1 MTRSE
6 CLKRSV
12 ECCRL
17 ADAASEPEMKVYL
30 LRLAL
35 SWMQAATS
43 ADERLLELAAAYQQ
57 MHGGLVDEREA
68 FARAGRAYL
77 VVLVGSILLWVLIA
91 LAIFELFV
99 ALTG

>member
-1 MTRSE
+1 MVEFGHIRPLLKAPRRS
-6 CLKRSV
+6 
-12 ECCRL
+12 
-17 ADAASEPEMKVYL
+17 A
-30 LRLAL
+30 
-35 SWMQAATS
+35 S

-77 VVLVGSILLWVLIA
+77 VVLVGSILLWVLIG
-91 LAIFELFV
+91 LAIFELFG

>member
-1 MTRSE
+1 MVEFGHIRPLLKASRRS
-6 CLKRSV
+6 
-12 ECCRL
+12 
-17 ADAASEPEMKVYL
+17 A
-30 LRLAL
+30 
-35 SWMQAATS
+35 S
-43 ADERLLELAAAYQQ
+43 ADERLLEVAAAYQQ

-77 VVLVGSILLWVLIA
+77 VVLVGSILLWVLIG

>member
-1 MTRSE
+1 MVEFGHIRPLLKAPRRS
-6 CLKRSV
+6 
-12 ECCRL
+12 
-17 ADAASEPEMKVYL
+17 A
-30 LRLAL
+30 
-35 SWMQAATS
+35 S

-77 VVLVGSILLWVLIA
+77 VVLVGSILLWVLIG

>member
-1 MTRSE
+1 MVEFGHIRPLLKAPRRS
-6 CLKRSV
+6 
-12 ECCRL
+12 
-17 ADAASEPEMKVYL
+17 A
-30 LRLAL
+30 
-35 SWMQAATS
+35 S

-68 FARAGRAYL
+68 FGRAGRAYL
-77 VVLVGSILLWVLIA
+77 VVLVGSILLWVLIG